1 MESLEKAKKRR
12 KIFRTSV
19 TKTANKV
26 KELVED
32 SESIEEGTLEYLKA
46 ELKEK
51 QTEIKKSDEE
61 ILELLLEYVEEEEQL
76 DKEMD
81 EVGEYKILNAIYS
94 INCLLNTK
102 EEPKNS
108 IARSVSKD
116 SLNSEVSS
124 LSPSSRNVTRKT
136 VVKLPKLELQKFT
149 GKIHEWPEFWD
160 GFQSVHKNPDL
171 AACDKFKYLK
181 SFLEESA

>member
-116 SLNSEVSS
+116 SLNSEVSMRVQRAFEMAAQDLVLLLQQQIEQQRIMMETGS
-124 LSPSSRNVTRKT
+124 MSPGTTSGYFSYGQ
-136 VVKLPKLELQKFT
+136 E
-149 GKIHEWPEFWD
+149 I
-160 GFQSVHKNPDL
+160 
-171 AACDKFKYLK
+171 
-181 SFLEESA
+181 